1 MKMREEID
9 AMRTLGIDPMETLVA
24 PRVLAL
30 IVVLPLLTFLGDMMC
45 LVGGGVMAKFYLGLD
60 TAAYIDRLRDAVTIQ
75 HFMAGMVKAPFAA
88 LIIGLIGC
96 LEGLKVSGSAE
107 SLGFHVTSAVVK
119 AIFLVIIFD
128 AMFAMFLSAI
138 GI

>member
-1 MKMREEID
+1 
-9 AMRTLGIDPMETLVA
+9 MRTLGIDPMETLVA

-30 IVVLPLLTFLGDMMC
+30 IVVLPLLTFIGNMMC
-45 LVGGGVMAKFYLGLD
+45 LIGGGIMARMMLGLD
-60 TAAYIDRLRDAVTIQ
+60 AATYIDALHATVDMR

-88 LIIGLIGC
+88 LIIGLVGC

-119 AIFLVIIFD
+119 AIFLVIVFD
-128 AMFAMFLSAI
+128 ALFAMFLSAI
-138 GI
+138 GV